1 MKKYFIYT
9 YGCQM
14 NVHESEKL
22 SGMLEKHGY
31 TSTDVVEDSDI
42 VLFNTCCIR
51 KGAEDKIYGN
61 LGYMK
66 NLKEKNP
73 NLIVGVCGCMSQ
85 QPGKE
90 EEMKEKCPYI
100 DIIFGTHN
108 ISRFSEFL
116 VQFENEHKYI
126 AEIVEGDGT
135 VVEGV
140 PISRKT
146 EFNAYVNISYGCNNF
161 CTYCI
166 VPYVRGREKSRK
178 PQDIVNE
185 VEEILKQ
192 GKYKVITLL
201 GQNVNSYGKDLE
213 EDINFAKLLKMIAD
227 LPYDFLLK
235 FLTSHPKDISDELID
250 VIASNDKIS
259 KALHLPVQAGSNDIL
274 KAMNRNYTAENYIE
288 KINKI
293 RAKIPNI
300 ALSSDI
306 IVGFP
311 GETDEDFEKTC
322 DLVRKVKYNSLYVF
336 MYSKRK
342 GTVAYSMPNQ
352 VPLEVKRYRIN
363 KLLEIEKEIASENI
377 KLMLGTTQKCL
388 IEKHLEDNQY
398 MVRTD
403 CGKTVMV
410 ELDDV
415 QLGDFVKV
423 EIVGFVGKQLIGI
436 QEN

>member
-1 MKKYFIYT
+1 
-9 YGCQM
+9 M

-22 SGMLEKHGY
+22 AGMLEDKNY
-31 TSTDVVEDSDI
+31 VQSDNPESADLI
-42 VLFNTCCIR
+42 IFNTCCIR
-51 KGAEDKIYGN
+51 KGAEDKVYGN
-61 LGYMK
+61 LGYIK

-73 NLIVGVCGCMSQ
+73 NLIVAVCGCMSQ

-90 EEMKEKCPYI
+90 KELKERCDFI

-108 ISRFSEFL
+108 LNKFSQFLEEYEISH
-116 VQFENEHKYI
+116 NYI
-126 AEIVEGDGT
+126 GEIVDGDKS

-178 PQDIVNE
+178 PQDIINE
-185 VEEILKQ
+185 VENILKQ

-213 EDINFAKLLKMIAD
+213 EKITFATLLKKIAN

-250 VIASNDKIS
+250 TIAENKKIS
-259 KALHLPVQAGSNDIL
+259 KQLHLPVQSGSNRIL
-274 KAMNRNYTAENYIE
+274 KAMNRNYTRENYLEKIE
-288 KINKI
+288 KIKN
-293 RAKIPNI
+293 RIPDI

-311 GETDEDFEKTC
+311 GETDEDFEQTC
-322 DLVRKVKYNSLYVF
+322 DLIKKVKFNSLYVF

-342 GTVAYSMPNQ
+342 GTPAYDMPNQ
-352 VPLEVKRYRIN
+352 IPLEIKRQRIN
-363 KLLEIEKEIASENI
+363 KLLGLEREIANDNI
-377 KLMLGTTQKCL
+377 KDIIGSIQKCL
-388 IEKHLEDNQY
+388 IEKYLDNNEY
-398 MVRTD
+398 LVKTD
-403 CGKTVMV
+403 CGKTVKV
-410 ELDDV
+410 YIDNAV
-415 QLGDFVKV
+415 LGEFIFIK
-423 EIVGFVGKQLIGI
+423 IVGFEDKQLIG
-436 QEN
+436 EVVKER

>member
-1 MKKYFIYT
+1 
-9 YGCQM
+9 M

-22 SGMLEKHGY
+22 AGMLEKHGY
-31 TSTDVVEDSDI
+31 TSIDKVENADLVI
-42 VLFNTCCIR
+42 FNTCCIR
-51 KGAEDKIYGN
+51 KGAEDKVYGN
-61 LGYMK
+61 LGYIK
-66 NLKEKNP
+66 NIKEKNP
-73 NLIVGVCGCMSQ
+73 NLIVAVCGCMSQ

-90 EEMKEKCPYI
+90 SEMKERCPFI

-108 ISRFSEFL
+108 LAQFSNLLTEF
-116 VQFENEHKYI
+116 EANKKYI
-126 AEIVEGDGT
+126 GAIVEGDSSID
-135 VVEGV
+135 EDV

-185 VEEILKQ
+185 VEGILKQ

-213 EDINFAKLLKMIAD
+213 EKTTFAQLLKMVAD

-235 FLTSHPKDISDELID
+235 FLTSHPKDISDELIET
-250 VIASNDKIS
+250 IASNDKIS
-259 KALHLPVQAGSNDIL
+259 KALHLPVQAGSNAVL
-274 KAMNRNYTAENYIE
+274 KAMNRNYTVENYLEKIE
-288 KINKI
+288 KIKS
-293 RAKIPNI
+293 KIPNI

-322 DLVRKVKYNSLYVF
+322 ELVRKVRYNSLYVF

-342 GTVAYSMPNQ
+342 GTPAAQMPNQ
-352 VPLEVKRYRIN
+352 VPLEIKRQRIN
-363 KLLEIEKEIASENI
+363 TLLGIEREIANENMKNVI
-377 KLMLGTTQKCL
+377 NSIQKCL
-388 IEKHLEDNQY
+388 IEKQISQNEY
-398 MVRTD
+398 MVKTD
-403 CGKTVMV
+403 CGRTILVN
-410 ELDDV
+410 LSNAN
-415 QLGDFVKV
+415 LGDFVLVK
-423 EIVGFVGKQLIGI
+423 ITGFKNKQLIGEKI
-436 QEN
+436 